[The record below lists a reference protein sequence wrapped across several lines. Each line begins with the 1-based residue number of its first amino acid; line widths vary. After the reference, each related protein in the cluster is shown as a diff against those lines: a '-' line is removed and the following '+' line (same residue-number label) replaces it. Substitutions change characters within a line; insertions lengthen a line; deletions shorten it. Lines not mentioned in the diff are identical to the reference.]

1 MGAGLLRLSFA
12 AKAGNLQRM
21 RTAAPFTQQQK
32 QQCRDIVYEVAR
44 EFDIPPVFITAH
56 IRGKKADPARRKVMI
71 LMITEVGLLRS
82 QVAYAFNRDV
92 RRTRKSVLGV

>member
-1 MGAGLLRLSFA
+1 MGAGLLRLSFPE
-12 AKAGNLQRM
+12 KVGNLQRM
-21 RTAAPFTQQQK
+21 RTPAPFSQEQK
-32 QQCRDIVYEVAR
+32 QQCRDIAFEVAK
-44 EFDIPPVFITAH
+44 EFAIPPVFITAH
-56 IRGKKADPARRKVMI
+56 IRGKKADAARKKVMI

>member
-1 MGAGLLRLSFA
+1 
-12 AKAGNLQRM
+12 M
-21 RTAAPFTQQQK
+21 RKPAPFTEEQK
-32 QQCRDIVYEVAR
+32 QQCRVIAFEVAK

-56 IRGKKADPARRKVMI
+56 IRGKKADAARKKVMI